1 MYWGLGRDQGGI
13 RIRREVEVIEY
24 NRIASKLH
32 QHLGAS
38 TVLPKVLHKKINRDE
53 LHLTAV
59 CLSHIPWSDDDFS
72 MEFKGIRQWDKV
84 SEVVSEI
91 EDLSRCL
98 CGAGKGGRSRKKS
111 LEKAKSPKL
120 ARSGTQQLLLRK
132 PGQSAGQVMLA
143 WLVIVLW
150 VHPRVHC

>member
-1 MYWGLGRDQGGI
+1 
-13 RIRREVEVIEY
+13 
-24 NRIASKLH
+24 
-32 QHLGAS
+32 
-38 TVLPKVLHKKINRDE
+38 
-53 LHLTAV
+53 
-59 CLSHIPWSDDDFS
+59 

-84 SEVVSEI
+84 SEVVSER

-98 CGAGKGGRSRKKS
+98 CGAGNGGRSRKKS

-143 WLVIVLW
+143 WLVIVLSPPQG
-150 VHPRVHC
+150 VLLTSAK